1 MLTVTETAAE
11 ALDTIAESA
20 SAPEGAGLRIAQSD
34 GVDGSTT
41 LSLTLAVAPE
51 PSDQVVETSN
61 VPVFVD
67 AAAADFL
74 EDKVLDAEVQDG
86 QVGFTLS
93 ESGS

>member
-1 MLTVTETAAE
+1 MMV
-11 ALDTIAESA
+11 
-20 SAPEGAGLRIAQSD
+20 R
-34 GVDGSTT
+34 
-41 LSLTLAVAPE
+41 LAVAPE

-74 EDKVLDAEVQDG
+74 DDKVLDAEVQDG